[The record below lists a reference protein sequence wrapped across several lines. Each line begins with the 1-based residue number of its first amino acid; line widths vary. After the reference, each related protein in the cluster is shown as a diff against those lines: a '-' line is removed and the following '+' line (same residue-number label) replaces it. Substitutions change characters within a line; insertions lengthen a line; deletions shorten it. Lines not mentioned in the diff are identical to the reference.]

1 MSEIFSPDTNA
12 VVYKN
17 RGRIA
22 DCLYLDTVTQVSVQA
37 PLSLRQW
44 LRTFSIL
51 PRRTRVYALTLISF
65 KTTTIV
71 VAWTIGSAT
80 RLFIMVTNG
89 LVRVASEPSKVTSPS
104 EVICQERKNR
114 YPLGAD
120 TCILLSISFSFE
132 KTMQR

>member
-44 LRTFSIL
+44 LRTFSFL
-51 PRRTRVYALTLISF
+51 PRRRRVYALTLISF

-71 VAWTIGSAT
+71 VVWTIGSAT
-80 RLFIMVTNG
+80 RLFIM
-89 LVRVASEPSKVTSPS
+89 LLM
-104 EVICQERKNR
+104 VICSSRV
-114 YPLGAD
+114 GAV
-120 TCILLSISFSFE
+120 
-132 KTMQR
+132 

>member
-1 MSEIFSPDTNA
+1 M
-12 VVYKN
+12 
-17 RGRIA
+17 
-22 DCLYLDTVTQVSVQA
+22 
-37 PLSLRQW
+37 
-44 LRTFSIL
+44 
-51 PRRTRVYALTLISF
+51 YALTLISF

-104 EVICQERKNR
+104 EVIGQERKNR

-132 KTMQR
+132 KTIQR

>member
-1 MSEIFSPDTNA
+1 M
-12 VVYKN
+12 
-17 RGRIA
+17 
-22 DCLYLDTVTQVSVQA
+22 
-37 PLSLRQW
+37 
-44 LRTFSIL
+44 
-51 PRRTRVYALTLISF
+51 YALTLISF

-120 TCILLSISFSFE
+120 TWSNVHSFFTSR
-132 KTMQR
+132 KSTIVQK